1 VARPPAC
8 SSSTSNCSTS
18 ATEPAAASFTA
29 DRGDEA
35 HRLDHALLRHA
46 DLHGL
51 SRSRVQRLV
60 ADGRILVNGRTARRP
75 AQRLRAGDLVRLD
88 VPPRRQRTRPAGEA
102 IALDVRYEDDDLLV
116 VAKPAGQIVHP
127 SFRHASGTLLNAL
140 IGHAARFSP
149 PWQPHLVQRLDKG
162 TSGLV
167 VVAKSRE
174 MQTALQ
180 RAPMT
185 KDYLALVWG
194 RPAPARGRIE
204 ARLGRNPLDRRRVM
218 ASAQGAASVTEYRT
232 LARARGAGHGV
243 SLLECRLV
251 TGRMHQL
258 RVHLADR
265 GWPLVGDSVYRGSL
279 RRRIVDPR
287 LHRAAAGFERQA
299 LHAWR
304 VRFHHPR
311 SGAAVMVQADP
322 PPDLQALLAALAIAP
337 PRDAAIAG
345 ETKTGTLE

>member
-1 VARPPAC
+1 MARRPAC
-8 SSSTSNCSTS
+8 SSSTLSCSPS

-35 HRLDHALLRHA
+35 HRLDHALLRRA

-60 ADGRILVNGRTARRP
+60 ADGRILVNGRAARRP

-88 VPPRRQRTRPAGEA
+88 VPPRRQRTRPTGEA
-102 IALDVRYEDDDLLV
+102 ITLDVRYEDDDLLV

-140 IGHAARFSP
+140 IGHAGPMRRRAGSRTWCSVSTRGRRA
-149 PWQPHLVQRLDKG
+149 WC
-162 TSGLV
+162 

-174 MQTALQ
+174 VQAALQ
-180 RAPMT
+180 HAADGQGLSGPRVGTAGAGPRPHRGAPGPQP
-185 KDYLALVWG
+185 A
-194 RPAPARGRIE
+194 RPAPGDGERAGRGV
-204 ARLGRNPLDRRRVM
+204 A
-218 ASAQGAASVTEYRT
+218 VTEYRT

-251 TGRMHQL
+251 TGRTHQL

-265 GWPLVGDSVYRGSL
+265 GWPLVGDPVYRGSI
-279 RRRIVDPR
+279 RGRIADPR
-287 LHRAAAGFERQA
+287 LHRAAASFERQA

-304 VRFHHPR
+304 AALPSSTQRRRRRGAGR
-311 SGAAVMVQADP
+311 SAARSAGAAGTRSRSP
-322 PPDLQALLAALAIAP
+322 PR
-337 PRDAAIAG
+337 RDAATAG
-345 ETKTGTLE
+345 ADRRL